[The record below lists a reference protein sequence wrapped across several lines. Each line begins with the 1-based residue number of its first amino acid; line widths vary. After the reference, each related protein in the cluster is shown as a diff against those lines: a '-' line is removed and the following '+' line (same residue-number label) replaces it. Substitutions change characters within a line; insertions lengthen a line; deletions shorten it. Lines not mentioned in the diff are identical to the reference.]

1 MFTRIIFHK
10 VFLIYGTRQI
20 ISEET
25 TQASTY
31 RHEFTIKMI
40 TTSEGN
46 DGSLNKM
53 VLENLYTYIK
63 KIVMN

>member
-10 VFLIYGTRQI
+10 VFLVYGNRQI
-20 ISEET
+20 ISEEI

-46 DGSLNKM
+46 DGSLNTM
-53 VLENLYTYIK
+53 VLETLFTYIK